1 MNLAVL
7 ICKYSY
13 SAMQSLSR
21 RLKVNVTCIC
31 PTFNFKTKKYE
42 FGEAMT
48 TEILMHTTN
57 HKGYSTKN
65 EFWQVFNETSVK
77 D

>member
-1 MNLAVL
+1 
-7 ICKYSY
+7 
-13 SAMQSLSR
+13 MQSLSR
-21 RLKVNVTCIC
+21 SLKVNVIYIC
-31 PTFNFKTKKYE
+31 PTFNFKTKIYE
-42 FGEAMT
+42 LGESMT

-65 EFWQVFNETSVK
+65 EFWQVLNETSIK